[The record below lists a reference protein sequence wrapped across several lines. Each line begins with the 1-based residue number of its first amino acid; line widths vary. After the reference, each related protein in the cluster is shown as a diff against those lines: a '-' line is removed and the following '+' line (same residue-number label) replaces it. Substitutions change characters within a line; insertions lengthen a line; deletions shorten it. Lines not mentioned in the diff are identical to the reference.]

1 MFSLVAHRQGKRV
14 VQWGKFLITAL
25 ILTASSTIA
34 AAGLYYLLAE
44 RWDSRALLVGAGAGL
59 VASVLTLF
67 VSLLTP
73 LQRLPIIK

>member
-14 VQWGKFLITAL
+14 IQWGKFLMTAL
-25 ILTASSTIA
+25 LLTASSTIA

-44 RWDSRALLVGAGAGL
+44 VWDSRALLVGAGAGL
-59 VASVLTLF
+59 LASVLTLILA
-67 VSLLTP
+67 LLTP